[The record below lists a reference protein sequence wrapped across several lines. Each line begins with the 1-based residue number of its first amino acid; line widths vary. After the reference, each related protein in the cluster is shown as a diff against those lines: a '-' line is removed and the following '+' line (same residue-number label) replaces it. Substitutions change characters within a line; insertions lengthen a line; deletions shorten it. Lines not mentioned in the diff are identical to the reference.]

1 MKYKTWTRISIIFS
15 IFTFFIISF
24 ILFFLYVFSF
34 LWWYNKEKSELL
46 KKIDLE
52 YIEILEDK
60 DVNEQKDEL
69 FEKLDEV
76 GWFMWN
82 LKDKL
87 EYKKVFLDIYKTK
100 ENTYFLFIKKD
111 TKFGTIFISD
121 NINSYLVNQFIL
133 MKIWFLLLFLW
144 TIISYFISKFLFIKY
159 SLKDIFLVSDKL
171 QNIDLNNIKKINLDI
186 PEDDEINIIIFSINK
201 FLEIIDRNT
210 KSLKQFNSSV
220 AHEFKTPLMIISSE
234 LEFLSIWEKN
244 KIKFFKIEEQLNSL
258 NTLLETFLFISK
270 IENFKWIIKNDN
282 LDLKNII
289 DEKLFYYQNIYRD
302 KKIFVNIFSENFI
315 FKTNKK
321 LLDILIWNILDNAF
335 KYNKNE
341 WKIDININKNYILI
355 SDTWILIEQKNIKK
369 IFDNF
374 YRENT
379 SLKWYWIGLN
389 ISKKVANLL
398 NYKIE
403 VSSILWEKTEFKIIF

>member
-355 SDTWILIEQKNIKK
+355 SDTWIWIEQKNIKK